1 MTKYRV
7 VAFLF
12 SLFFVISCSKENDT
26 NAGLDNTVIPPVVVP
41 VDEFIRAAD
50 LSFLPEAE
58 KAKVVYTHNGV
69 AENPLITLKNA
80 GCNTVRLRIWH
91 TPANEHSGLAE
102 VKALSKRIQDLG
114 MKVWLTI
121 HYSDSWADPGKQV
134 KPKAWNSLSFTDLQK
149 EMNSYTINLMKEINP
164 DIIQIGNEIN
174 SGFLFPEG
182 NLLSNES
189 QFINLLKG
197 ASEVIRK
204 ENPKTKIMIH
214 FAGLSGADWFFNKT
228 KSLDFDYIGISYYP
242 IWHGKSIE
250 NLKNTINT
258 LGQTYKKKI
267 VIAETAYPFTLGWND
282 WTNNNVG
289 LAEHLIP
296 DYPATP
302 EGQKQFLTAIKK
314 TISESEYGLGF
325 AYWGAE
331 WVAFYGDKATN
342 GSSWENQALWDFEN
356 KSLPVIEVFKP

>member
-1 MTKYRV
+1 MKKLLTSC
-7 VAFLF
+7 LIMF
-12 SLFFVISCSKENDT
+12 SIFSCSKDNESSINNAENPII
-26 NAGLDNTVIPPVVVP
+26 IPPIEIP
-41 VDEFIRAAD
+41 IDEFIRAAD

-58 KAKVVYTHNGV
+58 KASVIYSHNGTD
-69 AENPLITLKNA
+69 ENPLITLKNA

-91 TPANEHSGLAE
+91 TPANTHSGLAE
-102 VKALSKRIQDLG
+102 VKALSKRIKDLG

-149 EMNSYTINLMKEINP
+149 EVNQYTLTLIQEINP
-164 DIIQIGNEIN
+164 DIVQIGNEIN
-174 SGFLFPEG
+174 SGFLFPDG
-182 NLLSNES
+182 NLLSNET
-189 QFINLLKG
+189 QFLNLLKG

-214 FAGLSGADWFFNKT
+214 FAGLDGSDWFFNKV
-228 KSLDFDYIGISYYP
+228 KSINYDYIGLSYYP
-242 IWHGKSIE
+242 IWHGKNLD

-258 LGQTYKKKI
+258 LGLTHNKKI
-267 VIAETAYPFTLGWND
+267 IIAETAYPFTLGWND
-282 WTNNNVG
+282 WTNNIVG
-289 LAEHLIP
+289 LTEQLIP
-296 DYPATP
+296 EYPATP

-331 WVAFYGDKATN
+331 WVSFYGDKANN

-356 KSLPVIEVFKP
+356 KSLPVIEVLKP